1 MLFVWVIISVF
12 ENFSS
17 IWYINTEFMI
27 SILTNVV
34 YYNYENMQF

>member
-1 MLFVWVIISVF
+1 MLFVWVIISIF
-12 ENFSS
+12 ENLSS